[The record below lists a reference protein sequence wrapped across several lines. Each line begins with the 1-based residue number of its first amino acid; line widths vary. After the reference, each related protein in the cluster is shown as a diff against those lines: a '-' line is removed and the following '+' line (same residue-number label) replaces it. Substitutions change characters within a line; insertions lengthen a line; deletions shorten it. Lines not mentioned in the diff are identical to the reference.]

1 MGGGVMAQGPIL
13 IFDKSTLQSLNPDQA
28 HWMDNFFMSN
38 ITPLFYIETL
48 ADLEK
53 EVRVG
58 KTPEQVVG
66 EIAYKSPDMQAYPNV
81 HHLTLIWGELTG
93 KGKIEMTGFPI
104 LGGGQPVTL
113 GGATGIIYK
122 QSPEEEAFNR
132 WQNGEF
138 LELERGM
145 AKRWRRELESIDLK
159 AMAASFKGMHERAGR
174 PQELADIKALAE
186 AIVDGPEQ
194 EAVLRMALELTIG
207 YGDWG
212 EQIIDRWNTLGRP
225 RMKEYAPYLTH
236 VLTVDLF
243 FYLGMAASQIGN
255 DRKSNKADIAY
266 LYYLPFCMVFTSRDD
281 LQVRSAPLFLR
292 TDQSF
297 VHGDDLKADLK
308 RLDQYYDALPEE
320 KKKKGVFSFAAY
332 PPNDDSYLVTQLW
345 KKHMKAPDGSEQRRP
360 KYEGKTVYVP
370 PAGSDPKEIIKALD
384 DFERNALPLAP
395 ETPVA
400 MDEAA
405 IVQFSRFV
413 RRTKGKWIRIPE
425 KDGD

>member
-1 MGGGVMAQGPIL
+1 MAQGPIL
-13 IFDKSTLQSLNPDQA
+13 IFDKSTLQALNPDQA

-53 EVRVG
+53 EVRAG
-58 KTPEQVVG
+58 KTSEQVVG

-81 HHLTLIWGELTG
+81 HHLTLIWGELMG
-93 KGKIEMTGFPI
+93 KGKIEMIGFPI

-159 AMAASFKGMHERAGR
+159 AMAASFKGIHERAGK

-186 AIVDGPEQ
+186 AIVDGPDQ

-212 EQIIDRWNTLGRP
+212 EQIIGRWNTLGRP
-225 RMKEYAPYLTH
+225 RIRDYAPYVTH

-243 FYLGMAASQIGN
+243 FYLGMAASQIGS

-292 TDQSF
+292 ADQSF

-308 RLDQYYDALPEE
+308 QLDQYYDALPEE
-320 KKKKGVFSFAAY
+320 EKKKGVFSFAAY

-345 KKHMKAPDGSEQRRP
+345 KKHMKPPDGSEQRKP

-370 PAGSDPKEIIKALD
+370 PAGSNPKEIIKALD
-384 DFERNALPLAP
+384 DFEANAFPLAP
-395 ETPVA
+395 ETSVA

-425 KDGD
+425 KDEE